1 MSSTLNVKGN
11 RKIVVASYTTEGV
24 FKIPDALD
32 LEDKTV
38 VQDWRT
44 KYGNLYITYV
54 NSDEELE
61 IEPVWDVEIDCK
73 YSSDEVIV
81 DADEYNIEYEEDK
94 EE

>member
-1 MSSTLNVKGN
+1 MSSTLNIKGN
-11 RKIVVASYTTEGV
+11 RQIVVASYTTEAV
-24 FKIPDALD
+24 FKIPEGLD

-61 IEPVWDVEIDCK
+61 IEPEWDFEIDCK
-73 YSSDEVIV
+73 YSS
-81 DADEYNIEYEEDK
+81 ANIRQMK
-94 EE
+94 LSWMLTNIT